1 MGPHTLRNPSSIGE
15 DRKPVP
21 VNMSLIHYSHT
32 TQKERI
38 INVKI
43 IRKEEDARKRTPRS
57 GYRLLI
63 LNHVFIDIIYIY
75 IYVVDCFEFVYRH
88 TRKVRSEFL
97 LRSDSIW
104 HLWGNQSNCLRV
116 TYSNAADGGKRVRY
130 GCPM

>member
-43 IRKEEDARKRTPRS
+43 IRKEEDARKRTPHS

-63 LNHVFIDIIYIY
+63 LDHVFIDIIYIY
-75 IYVVDCFEFVYRH
+75 IYTWWMALNSCTDKHGTFDLNFFFVR
-88 TRKVRSEFL
+88 TLFGILGETNRIV
-97 LRSDSIW
+97 
-104 HLWGNQSNCLRV
+104 
-116 TYSNAADGGKRVRY
+116 Y
-130 GCPM
+130 G